1 MALTEAGRALLPH
14 AEDIYRGIL
23 NARTALKGFGT
34 HHTLTL
40 RLPPVLLQRDPIYPI
55 LMARLHAA
63 LPGYEFKV
71 DTTPVP
77 SSDHHM
83 LCTEADAALYLP
95 FGPLPPE
102 ISCETIIGNRFYLIA
117 APEHPFSGQSSVEL
131 SALAGQQIFYEPL
144 YQDMVDFARKQP
156 GMPYSTPVW
165 RMVENYESVY
175 AELLAGRGMFL
186 CPMIYPAFPAGW
198 HIPLHLSIPD
208 TCLLTLRDDPRPE
221 ICTLRRVF
229 AEVYTER
236 EKLIKAL
243 RDAKTPPCNAQRRSL
258 FQKELYLSISLRSCR
273 WSSSSVQTILL
284 QRVPC
289 GAGQPGVPRRRGG
302 QGVGAFSLSRSR
314 PSPRPMTLCSSAVT
328 ICLPGGLGRMM
339 SSSRGRW
346 CRC

>member
-1 MALTEAGRALLPH
+1 MSRRRKGVFCHERAPASLLSHREPDAEFLRCRAGTLLHPARPELPDTQPRKGAGRRTVPPHDDAGALTEAGRALLPH
-14 AEDIYRGIL
+14 AENIYRGIL

-77 SSDHHM
+77 SSYHHM

-102 ISCETIIGNRFYLIA
+102 IRCETIIGNRFYLIA

-131 SALAGQQIFYEPL
+131 SDLAGQQIFYEPL

-165 RMVENYESVY
+165 RMVENYESAY

-208 TCLLTLRDDPRPE
+208 TRLLTLRDDPRPE

-229 AEVYTER
+229 AEVYAER

-243 RDAKTPPCNAQRRSL
+243 
-258 FQKELYLSISLRSCR
+258 
-273 WSSSSVQTILL
+273 
-284 QRVPC
+284 
-289 GAGQPGVPRRRGG
+289 
-302 QGVGAFSLSRSR
+302 
-314 PSPRPMTLCSSAVT
+314 
-328 ICLPGGLGRMM
+328 
-339 SSSRGRW
+339 
-346 CRC
+346 